1 MGAPPQVYGVVMP
14 ASRTDTPNLLV
25 LIKSVLPSLSKA
37 ETKVAQE
44 IIREPEAASSR
55 TITELARAAGTSE
68 ATVVRF
74 CRSLGL
80 AGHRELR
87 MRAAQAVIGTGEGP
101 DREIA
106 GGDIPTG
113 ADMSRII
120 ATVSYADVGAITD
133 TANALDTAACE
144 AAVAALAAAGRI
156 DVFGVEASGI
166 VASDLVKKLHRI
178 GCTAFSWPDVHSAL
192 VATALASPKD
202 VAVAISHSGA
212 TTETVEFLE
221 SARDREAM
229 TIAITNHA
237 RSPLAKAADLV
248 LTTAARETT
257 FRSGATVSRIA
268 QLMVVDCLFV
278 GVAAKQRKRTAK
290 ALAATAA
297 AVSGR
302 QRA

>member
-1 MGAPPQVYGVVMP
+1 MP

-25 LIKSVLPSLSKA
+25 LIKSLLPSLSKA

-44 IIREPEAASSR
+44 IIREPEAASTR

-80 AGHRELR
+80 TGHRELR

-113 ADMSRII
+113 ADMARII

-133 TANALDTAACE
+133 TADALDTAACE
-144 AAVAALAAAGRI
+144 AAVAALAGAGRI

-166 VASDLVKKLHRI
+166 VGADLAKKLHRI
-178 GCTAFSWPDVHSAL
+178 GCTAFCWPDVHSAL
-192 VATALASPKD
+192 VATALAND
-202 VAVAISHSGA
+202 RDAAVGISHSGA

-221 SARDREAM
+221 AARARGAA
-229 TIAITNHA
+229 TVAITNHA
-237 RSPLAKAADLV
+237 RSPLASVADHV

-257 FRSGATVSRIA
+257 YRSGATVSRIA

-278 GVAAKQRKRTAK
+278 GVAAKLRRRSAK

-297 AVSGR
+297 AVSDR
-302 QRA
+302 LRPLA

>member
-1 MGAPPQVYGVVMP
+1 MS
-14 ASRTDTPNLLV
+14 ASRTDPPNLLV
-25 LIKSVLPSLSKA
+25 SIKSVLPSLSKA

-44 IIREPEAASSR
+44 IIREPEAASTR
-55 TITELARAAGTSE
+55 TITELAHAAGTSE

-106 GGDIPTG
+106 GGDIPSG

-120 ATVSYADVGAITD
+120 ATISYADVGAITD
-133 TANALDTAACE
+133 TADALDTEACE

-166 VASDLVKKLHRI
+166 VGADLTKKLHRI
-178 GCTAFSWPDVHSAL
+178 GCTAFNWPDVHSAL
-192 VATALASPKD
+192 VAASLAGNKD

-221 SARDREAM
+221 AARDRDAT

-237 RSPLAKAADLV
+237 RSPLARAADYV

-278 GVAAKQRKRTAK
+278 GVAARRRQRTAK

-297 AVSGR
+297 AVSNR
-302 QRA
+302 QRV

>member
-1 MGAPPQVYGVVMP
+1 MSV
-14 ASRTDTPNLLV
+14 SRTDTPNLLV

-44 IIREPEAASSR
+44 IIREPEAASAR

-80 AGHRELR
+80 DGHRELR
-87 MRAAQAVIGTGEGP
+87 IRAAQAIIGAEAGP

-106 GGDIPTG
+106 GGDIPAG

-120 ATVSYADVGAITD
+120 ATVGYADMGAITD
-133 TANALDTAACE
+133 TADALDTAACE

-156 DVFGVEASGI
+156 DAFGVEASGI
-166 VASDLVKKLHRI
+166 VAADLTKKLHRI
-178 GCTAFSWPDVHSAL
+178 GRTAFCWPDIHSAL
-192 VATALASPKD
+192 VATALQSDRDA
-202 VAVAISHSGA
+202 AVAISHSGA

-221 SARDREAM
+221 AAGNRGAA

-237 RSPLAKAADLV
+237 RSPLAAVADHV

-278 GVAAKQRKRTAK
+278 GVAAKLRRRSAK

-297 AVSGR
+297 AVSDR
-302 QRA
+302 LRPAS

>member
-1 MGAPPQVYGVVMP
+1 MS

-25 LIKSVLPSLSKA
+25 LIKSLLPSLSKA

-44 IIREPEAASSR
+44 IIREPEAASTR

-80 AGHRELR
+80 TGHRELR
-87 MRAAQAVIGTGEGP
+87 MRAAQAVIGSGEGP

-133 TANALDTAACE
+133 TADALDVEACE
-144 AAVAALAAAGRI
+144 AAVAALARAGRV
-156 DVFGVEASGI
+156 DVFGVAASWI
-166 VASDLVKKLHRI
+166 VASDLAQKLHRI
-178 GCTAFSWPDVHSAL
+178 GCTAFSWPDVHAAL
-192 VATALASPKD
+192 VATALAGD
-202 VAVAISHSGA
+202 RDAAVGISHSGA

-221 SARDREAM
+221 AARDRGA
-229 TIAITNHA
+229 TTVAITNHA
-237 RSPLAKAADLV
+237 RSPLAQTADLV

-257 FRSGATVSRIA
+257 FRSGATVSRIT

-278 GVAAKQRKRTAK
+278 GVAAKLRRRSTK

-302 QRA
+302 LRPAS

>member
-1 MGAPPQVYGVVMP
+1 MP

-44 IIREPEAASSR
+44 IIREPEAASTR
-55 TITELARAAGTSE
+55 TITELAHAAGTSE

-133 TANALDTAACE
+133 TANALDTAAC
-144 AAVAALAAAGRI
+144 AAVAALAGAGRI

-166 VASDLVKKLHRI
+166 VAADLVKKLHRI
-178 GCTAFSWPDVHSAL
+178 GCTAFSWPDVHAAL

-221 SARDREAM
+221 SARDREAT

-237 RSPLAKAADLV
+237 RSPLAKTADLV

>member
-1 MGAPPQVYGVVMP
+1 MS

-25 LIKSVLPSLSKA
+25 LIKSLLPSLSKA

-44 IIREPEAASSR
+44 IIREPEAAAER
-55 TITELARAAGTSE
+55 TITDLARAAGTSE

-87 MRAAQAVIGTGEGP
+87 MRAAQAVIGTGTGP
-101 DREIA
+101 DREIV

-120 ATVSYADVGAITD
+120 ATISYADVGAITD
-133 TANALDTAACE
+133 TADALDTEACD
-144 AAVAALAAAGRI
+144 AAVAALANAGRI
-156 DVFGVEASGI
+156 DTFGVEASGI
-166 VASDLVKKLHRI
+166 VATDLTKKLHRI
-178 GCTAFSWPDVHSAL
+178 GCMAFAWPDVHSAL
-192 VATALASPKD
+192 VATALSGGRDA
-202 VAVAISHSGA
+202 AVAISHSGA

-221 SARDREAM
+221 AARDRGA
-229 TIAITNHA
+229 TTVAITNHA
-237 RSPLAKAADLV
+237 RSPLAEIADHV

-278 GVAAKQRKRTAK
+278 GVAAKLRRRSTK
-290 ALAATAA
+290 ALSATAA
-297 AVSGR
+297 AVSDR
-302 QRA
+302 LRPQS

>member
-1 MGAPPQVYGVVMP
+1 MSA
-14 ASRTDTPNLLV
+14 ASRNDVPNLLV
-25 LIKSVLPSLSKA
+25 HIKSLLPSLSKA

-44 IIREPEAASSR
+44 IIREPEAASAR

-74 CRSLGL
+74 CRTLGL

-113 ADMSRII
+113 ADMSRIV
-120 ATVSYADVGAITD
+120 ATISYADIGAITD
-133 TANALDTAACE
+133 TADALDTAACE
-144 AAVAALAAAGRI
+144 AAVSALAGAGRI
-156 DVFGVEASGI
+156 DVFGVAASGI
-166 VASDLVKKLHRI
+166 VATDLAQKLHRI
-178 GCTAFSWPDVHSAL
+178 GCTAFNWPDVHAAL
-192 VATALASPKD
+192 VATALAGHRD
-202 VAVAISHSGA
+202 AAVGVSHSGA
-212 TTETVEFLE
+212 TTETVDFLE
-221 SARDREAM
+221 AARDRGA
-229 TIAITNHA
+229 TAIAITDHA
-237 RSPLAKAADLV
+237 RSPLARTADLV

-268 QLMVVDCLFV
+268 QLMVVDFLFV
-278 GVAAKQRKRTAK
+278 GVAAKLRRRSTK

-297 AVSGR
+297 AVSDRMRPSG
-302 QRA
+302 

>member
-1 MGAPPQVYGVVMP
+1 MARVYRDHMS

-25 LIKSVLPSLSKA
+25 LIKSLLPSLSKA
-37 ETKVAQE
+37 ETKVARE
-44 IIREPEAASSR
+44 IIREPEAASTR
-55 TITELARAAGTSE
+55 TITDLARASGTSE

-80 AGHRELR
+80 SGHRELR
-87 MRAAQAVIGTGEGP
+87 MRAAQAVIGTAEGP

-113 ADMSRII
+113 ADMARII
-120 ATVSYADVGAITD
+120 ATIGYADVGAITD
-133 TANALDTAACE
+133 TAEALDTAACE
-144 AAVAALAAAGRI
+144 AAVAALAGARRI

-166 VASDLVKKLHRI
+166 VSADLTQKLHRI

-192 VATALASPKD
+192 VATALAGD
-202 VAVAISHSGA
+202 RDAAVGISHSGA

-221 SARDREAM
+221 AARSHGTA
-229 TIAITNHA
+229 TVAITNHA
-237 RSPLAKAADLV
+237 RSPLASVAEHV

-257 FRSGATVSRIA
+257 YRSGATVSRIA

-278 GVAAKQRKRTAK
+278 GVAAKLRRRSAK

-297 AVSGR
+297 AVSDR
-302 QRA
+302 LRPTS

>member
-1 MGAPPQVYGVVMP
+1 MANRRGVYGDVMP
-14 ASRTDTPNLLV
+14 ASRADTPNLLV

-44 IIREPEAASSR
+44 IIREPEDASTR

-80 AGHRELR
+80 TGHRELR

-120 ATVSYADVGAITD
+120 ATVSYADVGAIND

-144 AAVAALAAAGRI
+144 AAVNALAGAGRI

-166 VASDLVKKLHRI
+166 VAADLVKKLHRI
-178 GCTAFSWPDVHSAL
+178 GCIAFSWPDPHAAL
-192 VATALASPKD
+192 VGTALAGPKD

-221 SARDREAM
+221 SARDREA
-229 TIAITNHA
+229 TTVAITNHA
-237 RSPLAKAADLV
+237 RSPLAQAADLV

-278 GVAAKQRKRTAK
+278 GVAAKQRKRSTK

>member
-1 MGAPPQVYGVVMP
+1 MP

-44 IIREPEAASSR
+44 IIREPEAASTR

-68 ATVVRF
+68 
-74 CRSLGL
+74 
-80 AGHRELR
+80 
-87 MRAAQAVIGTGEGP
+87 AAQAVIGTGEGP

-120 ATVSYADVGAITD
+120 ATVSYADMGAITD
-133 TANALDTAACE
+133 TAAALDTAACE
-144 AAVAALAAAGRI
+144 AAVAALSGAGRI

-166 VASDLVKKLHRI
+166 VAADLVKKLHRI
-178 GCTAFSWPDVHSAL
+178 GATAYSWPDVHAAL
-192 VATALASPKD
+192 VATALAGPKD

-221 SARDREAM
+221 SARDREAT

>member
-1 MGAPPQVYGVVMP
+1 MS
-14 ASRTDTPNLLV
+14 ASRTETPNLLV
-25 LIKSVLPSLSKA
+25 LIKSLLPSLSKA

-44 IIREPEAASSR
+44 IIREPEAASTR

-80 AGHRELR
+80 SGHRELR
-87 MRAAQAVIGTGEGP
+87 MRAAQAMIGTGNGP

-113 ADMSRII
+113 ADMARII

-133 TANALDTAACE
+133 TAESLDKDACE
-144 AAVAALAAAGRI
+144 AAVAALAGAGRV
-156 DVFGVEASGI
+156 DLFGVWASGI
-166 VASDLVKKLHRI
+166 AATDLAQKLHRI
-178 GCTAFSWPDVHSAL
+178 GCVAYSWPDVHAAL
-192 VATALASPKD
+192 AATALAGRKD

-221 SARDREAM
+221 AARDRGA
-229 TIAITNHA
+229 TTVAITNHA
-237 RSPLAKAADLV
+237 RSPLAKTADHV

-278 GVAAKQRKRTAK
+278 GVAARLRRRSAK

-302 QRA
+302 QRAS

>member
-1 MGAPPQVYGVVMP
+1 MP
-14 ASRTDTPNLLV
+14 ASRTTAPNLLV
-25 LIKSVLPSLSKA
+25 LIKSLLPSLSKA
-37 ETKVAQE
+37 ETRVAQE
-44 IIREPEAASSR
+44 IIREPEAASTR

-80 AGHRELR
+80 SGHRELR
-87 MRAAQAVIGTGEGP
+87 MRAAQALMGTGEGP

-113 ADMSRII
+113 ADMDRII
-120 ATVSYADVGAITD
+120 ATVSYADLGAITD
-133 TANALDTAACE
+133 TAEALDREACE
-144 AAVAALAAAGRI
+144 AAVAALAAAERI
-156 DVFGVEASGI
+156 DLFGVWASGMA
-166 VASDLVKKLHRI
+166 ASDLAQKLHRI
-178 GCTAFSWPDVHSAL
+178 GCIAFSWPEVHGAL
-192 VATALASPKD
+192 AATALAGRND
-202 VAVAISHSGA
+202 AAVAVSHSGA

-221 SARDREAM
+221 AARDRGA
-229 TIAITNHA
+229 TTVAITNHA
-237 RSPLAKAADLV
+237 RSPLARIADHV

-278 GVAAKQRKRTAK
+278 GVAQRLRRRSAR

-302 QRA
+302 LRTE